1 MLCLCYDT
9 EKYMESGERKLLDL
23 FWTFFKIGLFTFGG
37 GYAMIAV
44 VEDICVEVKKWITRE
59 EMLELIVIAEATPGP
74 IAINCATYV
83 GYRERGLKGAVAAT
97 VGMVLPSLII
107 ICVLAAFLDRFLEIS
122 VITHA
127 FRGIQVGVGVII
139 LNAGIKMLKDIPKT
153 HLARGILLV
162 ACIVMLAVDF
172 LGLNLSTITLLVS
185 AGIIGFVAYKV
196 KGGAKA

>member
-1 MLCLCYDT
+1 M
-9 EKYMESGERKLLDL
+9 
-23 FWTFFKIGLFTFGG
+23 
-37 GYAMIAV
+37 
-44 VEDICVEVKKWITRE
+44 
-59 EMLELIVIAEATPGP
+59 
-74 IAINCATYV
+74 
-83 GYRERGLKGAVAAT
+83 
-97 VGMVLPSLII
+97 
-107 ICVLAAFLDRFLEIS
+107 
-122 VITHA
+122 ITHA

-162 ACIVMLAVDF
+162 ACTVMLVVDF